1 MKTEEILVANVECNR
16 CARTIKNVLSAIKGI
31 TEVDVNVEKGQVKV
45 SYENIERNVI
55 TDALDSIGY
64 PEINKTNGTV

>member
-1 MKTEEILVANVECNR
+1 MKTEEILVANVECNS

-45 SYENIERNVI
+45 SYKNIERNII